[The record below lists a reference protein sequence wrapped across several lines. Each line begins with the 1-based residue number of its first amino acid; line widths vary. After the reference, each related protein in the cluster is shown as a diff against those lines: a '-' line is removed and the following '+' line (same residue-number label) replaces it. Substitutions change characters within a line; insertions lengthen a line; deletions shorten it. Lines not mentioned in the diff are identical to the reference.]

1 MPYDENTNWANERAY
16 LNNLVSQ
23 GGGNATWAQNQ
34 LGVLNAA
41 EQAFRNQSSSP
52 VNINKDIG
60 SFQNA
65 LDMITGLSDKASA
78 RSLDY
83 AMQNQEW
90 SAQQAEIA
98 RNFNAAEAAK
108 NRDWQMFMSSTA
120 HQREIED
127 LKAAGLNPVLSAM
140 NGNGAAVGSG
150 AAASASVPSGATGHS
165 DTSMNGA
172 LVSLLGS
179 MLSAQTSIANQLV
192 SARTQEAV
200 ADKYTAASILTGR
213 MAAGAS
219 MYGADMQY
227 AIQRDFPN
235 SFWRLLDSAM
245 LENGTTSGKVIG
257 GMLNDAYEI
266 YKGLTGKHSG
276 FDLFGNRHGTFGIPG
291 RSGSFGG
298 NWNK

>member
-1 MPYDENTNWANERAY
+1 MPYDANTNWENERSY

-52 VNINKDIG
+52 VNINKEIG

-120 HQREIED
+120 HQREIDEIISRYAEGW
-127 LKAAGLNPVLSAM
+127 KLSRIAKSTLAILRCAICEILYLDDVP
-140 NGNGAAVGSG
+140 NSAAVNEAVELGKTYDSPQAG
-150 AAASASVPSGATGHS
+150 AFI
-165 DTSMNGA
+165 NG
-172 LVSLLGS
+172 LLGS
-179 MLSAQTSIANQLV
+179 FL
-192 SARTQEAV
+192 
-200 ADKYTAASILTGR
+200 
-213 MAAGAS
+213 
-219 MYGADMQY
+219 
-227 AIQRDFPN
+227 RDEKP
-235 SFWRLLDSAM
+235 AP
-245 LENGTTSGKVIG
+245 ET
-257 GMLNDAYEI
+257 
-266 YKGLTGKHSG
+266 
-276 FDLFGNRHGTFGIPG
+276 
-291 RSGSFGG
+291 
-298 NWNK
+298 